1 MSDDKQKKKFL
12 EKIIKYMKYDDLIKS
27 AMAEQREKLKELK
40 IQRYENEQ
48 AILKYL
54 ESEEKDIITIAG
66 FDELK
71 KSTTVRIIPLNQE
84 TIKSSIFEKMM
95 VDEIFPSEEICY
107 QYVDTLYDFMKDK
120 REKKIKICLKRK
132 KQKKSKK

>member
-1 MSDDKQKKKFL
+1 
-12 EKIIKYMKYDDLIKS
+12 MKYDDLIKS